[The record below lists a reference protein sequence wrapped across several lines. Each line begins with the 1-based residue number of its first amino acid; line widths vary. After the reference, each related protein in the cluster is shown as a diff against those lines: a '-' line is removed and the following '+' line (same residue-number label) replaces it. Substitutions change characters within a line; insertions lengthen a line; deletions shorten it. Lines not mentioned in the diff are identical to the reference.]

1 MSQTIQSYNE
11 LFIENGAVPSKRETA
26 ENSILELEKIIPK
39 ELKAIYKKK
48 NQELSIRVGG
58 IPVIMPDIVHS
69 GKVKKP

>member
-11 LFIENGAVPSKRETA
+11 LYIENGAVPFLKRETA

-58 IPVIMPDIVHS
+58 IPVIMPDNP
-69 GKVKKP
+69 GKS